1 MYLLIDYREQDFI
14 DKLSS
19 FCIIENEIVK
29 AIKING
35 EEISIKITN
44 LPIADF
50 IITEDIHDNTTIKL
64 AIERKSIN
72 DLYSS
77 IIDGRFREQ
86 KSRLLDSLGD
96 PNKICYL
103 IEGFSSKLITVK
115 KINMIRGSIV
125 NLIFKHQYPVI
136 TTQDKLDT
144 FNHILLL
151 YKKHKNG
158 EFSNN
163 LDKNNKIDHT
173 SMIDSKTYSGSIK
186 LRRKCEN
193 IEDSKILHQLC
204 LIPGISPTI
213 ANAIILWLRNKGTLP
228 SNDVVDKGTLPSNDV
243 VDKGTLQMTNSSV
256 RQGTVCIK
264 TIIDL
269 YKEDDCNPELLF
281 TDIIISSTEKRVRK
295 VGRALSKKIYQY
307 FCT

>member
-14 DKLSS
+14 NKLSE

-96 PNKICYL
+96 SNKICYL
-103 IEGFSSKLITVK
+103 IEGSSSKLITTK
-115 KINMIRGSIV
+115 KVNMIRGSIV
-125 NLIFKHQYPVI
+125 NLIFKHQYSVI
-136 TTQDKLDT
+136 TTQNKIDT
-144 FNHILLL
+144 FDHILLL
-151 YKKHKNG
+151 YKKYKNG
-158 EFSNN
+158 EFQITNQPSEN
-163 LDKNNKIDHT
+163 T
-173 SMIDSKTYSGSIK
+173 VK
-186 LRRKCEN
+186 LIRKCEN
-193 IEDSKILHQLC
+193 LENSKLLNQLC
-204 LIPGISPTI
+204 LIPGISPPI
-213 ANAIILWLRNKGTLP
+213 ANAIILWLQ
-228 SNDVVDKGTLPSNDV
+228 DKG
-243 VDKGTLQMTNSSV
+243 K
-256 RQGTVCIK
+256 VCIK

-269 YKEDDCNPELLF
+269 YNKNESGASAQGDSELLF
-281 TDIIISSTEKRVRK
+281 TEIIISSNEKRVRK
-295 VGRALSKKIYQY
+295 VGKTLSKKIYQY

>member
-14 DKLSS
+14 NKLSE

-86 KSRLLDSLGD
+86 KSRLSDSLGD
-96 PNKICYL
+96 SNKICYL
-103 IEGFSSKLITVK
+103 IEGSSSKLITTK

-125 NLIFKHQYPVI
+125 NLIFKHQYRVI
-136 TTQDKLDT
+136 TTQNKLDT
-144 FNHILLL
+144 FDHILLL
-151 YKKHKNG
+151 YKKYKNG
-158 EFSNN
+158 EFQITNQPSENQ
-163 LDKNNKIDHT
+163 T
-173 SMIDSKTYSGSIK
+173 VK
-186 LRRKCEN
+186 LIRKCEN
-193 IEDSKILHQLC
+193 LENSKLLNQLC
-204 LIPGISPTI
+204 LIPGISPPI
-213 ANAIILWLRNKGTLP
+213 ANAIILWLQ
-228 SNDVVDKGTLPSNDV
+228 DKG
-243 VDKGTLQMTNSSV
+243 K
-256 RQGTVCIK
+256 VCIK

-269 YKEDDCNPELLF
+269 YNKNDCDSELLF
-281 TDIIISSTEKRVRK
+281 TEIIISSNEKRVRK
-295 VGRALSKKIYQY
+295 VGKALSKKIYQY

>member
-14 DKLSS
+14 NKLSE

-96 PNKICYL
+96 SNKICYL
-103 IEGFSSKLITVK
+103 IEGSSSKLITTK
-115 KINMIRGSIV
+115 KVNMIRGSIV
-125 NLIFKHQYPVI
+125 NLIFKHRYSVI
-136 TTQDKLDT
+136 TC
-144 FNHILLL
+144 LL
-151 YKKHKNG
+151 Y
-158 EFSNN
+158 
-163 LDKNNKIDHT
+163 T
-173 SMIDSKTYSGSIK
+173 SDAAD
-186 LRRKCEN
+186 E
-193 IEDSKILHQLC
+193 
-204 LIPGISPTI
+204 
-213 ANAIILWLRNKGTLP
+213 
-228 SNDVVDKGTLPSNDV
+228 
-243 VDKGTLQMTNSSV
+243 
-256 RQGTVCIK
+256 
-264 TIIDL
+264 
-269 YKEDDCNPELLF
+269 
-281 TDIIISSTEKRVRK
+281 
-295 VGRALSKKIYQY
+295 
-307 FCT
+307 

>member
-14 DKLSS
+14 NKLSE

-96 PNKICYL
+96 SNKICYL
-103 IEGFSSKLITVK
+103 IEGSSSKLITTK
-115 KINMIRGSIV
+115 KVNMIRGSIV
-125 NLIFKHQYPVI
+125 NLIFKHRYSVI
-136 TTQDKLDT
+136 TTQNKIDT
-144 FNHILLL
+144 FDHILLL
-151 YKKHKNG
+151 YKKYKNG
-158 EFSNN
+158 EFQITNQPSEN
-163 LDKNNKIDHT
+163 T
-173 SMIDSKTYSGSIK
+173 VK
-186 LRRKCEN
+186 LIRKCEN
-193 IEDSKILHQLC
+193 LENSKLLNQLC
-204 LIPGISPTI
+204 LIPGISPPI
-213 ANAIILWLRNKGTLP
+213 ANAIILWLQ
-228 SNDVVDKGTLPSNDV
+228 DKG
-243 VDKGTLQMTNSSV
+243 K
-256 RQGTVCIK
+256 VCIK

-269 YKEDDCNPELLF
+269 YNKNESGASAQGDSELLF
-281 TDIIISSTEKRVRK
+281 TEIIISSNEKRVRK
-295 VGRALSKKIYQY
+295 VGKALSKKIYQY

>member
-14 DKLSS
+14 NKLSE
-19 FCIIENEIVK
+19 FCIIENEIAK

-50 IITEDIHDNTTIKL
+50 IITEDIHDRTTIKL
-64 AIERKSIN
+64 AVERKSIN

-96 PNKICYL
+96 SNKICYL
-103 IEGFSSKLITVK
+103 IEGSSSKLITTK

-125 NLIFKHQYPVI
+125 NLIFKHQYRVI
-136 TTQDKLDT
+136 TTQNKLDT
-144 FNHILLL
+144 FDHILLL

-158 EFSNN
+158 EFQSTNQPSEN
-163 LDKNNKIDHT
+163 T
-173 SMIDSKTYSGSIK
+173 VK
-186 LRRKCEN
+186 LIRKCEN
-193 IEDSKILHQLC
+193 LENSKLLNQLC
-204 LIPGISPTI
+204 LIPGISPPI
-213 ANAIILWLRNKGTLP
+213 ANAIILWLKNKSEELGAG
-228 SNDVVDKGTLPSNDV
+228 VV
-243 VDKGTLQMTNSSV
+243 
-256 RQGTVCIK
+256 TVK

-269 YKEDDCNPELLF
+269 YNKNGDSELLF
-281 TDIIISSTEKRVRK
+281 TEIIISSNGKRVRK
-295 VGRALSKKIYQY
+295 VGKALSKKIYQY
-307 FCT
+307 LCT

>member
-14 DKLSS
+14 NKLSE

-96 PNKICYL
+96 SNKICYL
-103 IEGFSSKLITVK
+103 IEGYSSKLITTK
-115 KINMIRGSIV
+115 KVNMIRGSIV
-125 NLIFKHQYPVI
+125 NLIFKHQYRVI
-136 TTQDKLDT
+136 TTQNKIDT
-144 FNHILLL
+144 FDHILLL
-151 YKKHKNG
+151 YKKYKNG
-158 EFSNN
+158 EFQITNQPSEN
-163 LDKNNKIDHT
+163 T
-173 SMIDSKTYSGSIK
+173 VK
-186 LRRKCEN
+186 LIRKCEN
-193 IEDSKILHQLC
+193 LENSKLLNQLC
-204 LIPGISPTI
+204 LIPGISPPI
-213 ANAIILWLRNKGTLP
+213 ANAIILWLQ
-228 SNDVVDKGTLPSNDV
+228 DKGEVSLPKTSIK
-243 VDKGTLQMTNSSV
+243 DK
-256 RQGTVCIK
+256 VCIK

-269 YKEDDCNPELLF
+269 YNKNDCDLHRSGASARQGDSELLF
-281 TDIIISSTEKRVRK
+281 TEIIISSNEKRVRK
-295 VGRALSKKIYQY
+295 VGKALSKKIYQY

>member
-14 DKLSS
+14 NKLSE

-86 KSRLLDSLGD
+86 KSRLLDSLED
-96 PNKICYL
+96 SNKICYL
-103 IEGFSSKLITVK
+103 IEGSSSKLITTK
-115 KINMIRGSIV
+115 KVNMIRGSIV
-125 NLIFKHQYPVI
+125 NLIFKHQYRVI
-136 TTQDKLDT
+136 TTQNKIDT
-144 FNHILLL
+144 FDHILLL
-151 YKKHKNG
+151 YKKYKNG
-158 EFSNN
+158 EFQITNQPSEN
-163 LDKNNKIDHT
+163 T
-173 SMIDSKTYSGSIK
+173 VK
-186 LRRKCEN
+186 LIRKCEN
-193 IEDSKILHQLC
+193 LENSKLLNQLC
-204 LIPGISPTI
+204 LIPGISPPI
-213 ANAIILWLRNKGTLP
+213 ANAIILWLQ
-228 SNDVVDKGTLPSNDV
+228 DKG
-243 VDKGTLQMTNSSV
+243 K
-256 RQGTVCIK
+256 VCIK

-269 YKEDDCNPELLF
+269 YNKNESGASARQGDSELLF
-281 TDIIISSTEKRVRK
+281 TEIIISSNEKRVRK
-295 VGRALSKKIYQY
+295 VGKALSKKIYQY

>member
-14 DKLSS
+14 NKLSE
-19 FCIIENEIVK
+19 FCIIENEIAK

-50 IITEDIHDNTTIKL
+50 IITEDIHDHTTIKL

-96 PNKICYL
+96 SNKICYL
-103 IEGFSSKLITVK
+103 IEGYSSKLTTTK

-125 NLIFKHQYPVI
+125 NLIFKHQYRVI
-136 TTQDKLDT
+136 TTQNKLDT
-144 FNHILLL
+144 FDHILLL

-158 EFSNN
+158 EFQSTNQPSE
-163 LDKNNKIDHT
+163 NKRQGT
-173 SMIDSKTYSGSIK
+173 VK
-186 LRRKCEN
+186 LIRKCEN
-193 IEDSKILHQLC
+193 LENSKLLNQLC
-204 LIPGISPTI
+204 LIPGISPPI
-213 ANAIILWLRNKGTLP
+213 ANAIILWLKNKSEELGAG
-228 SNDVVDKGTLPSNDV
+228 VV
-243 VDKGTLQMTNSSV
+243 
-256 RQGTVCIK
+256 TVK

-269 YKEDDCNPELLF
+269 YNKNGDSELLF
-281 TDIIISSTEKRVRK
+281 TEIIISSNGKRVRK
-295 VGRALSKKIYQY
+295 VGKALSKKIYQY
-307 FCT
+307 LCT

>member
-14 DKLSS
+14 NKLSE

-96 PNKICYL
+96 SNKICYL
-103 IEGFSSKLITVK
+103 IEGSSSKIITTK
-115 KINMIRGSIV
+115 KVNMIRGSIV
-125 NLIFKHQYPVI
+125 NLIFKHRYSVI
-136 TTQDKLDT
+136 TTQNKIDT
-144 FNHILLL
+144 FDHILLL
-151 YKKHKNG
+151 YKKYKNG
-158 EFSNN
+158 EFQITNQPSEN
-163 LDKNNKIDHT
+163 T
-173 SMIDSKTYSGSIK
+173 VK
-186 LRRKCEN
+186 LIRKCEN
-193 IEDSKILHQLC
+193 LENSKLLNQLC
-204 LIPGISPTI
+204 LIPGISHPI
-213 ANAIILWLRNKGTLP
+213 ANAIILWLQ
-228 SNDVVDKGTLPSNDV
+228 DKGEVPLPKTS
-243 VDKGTLQMTNSSV
+243 
-256 RQGTVCIK
+256 IK

-269 YKEDDCNPELLF
+269 YNKNDCEGDSELLF
-281 TDIIISSTEKRVRK
+281 TEIIISSNEKRVRK
-295 VGRALSKKIYQY
+295 VGKALSKKIYQY

>member
-14 DKLSS
+14 NKLSE

-96 PNKICYL
+96 SNKICYL
-103 IEGFSSKLITVK
+103 IEGSATESSSKLITTK

-125 NLIFKHQYPVI
+125 NLIFKHQYRVI
-136 TTQDKLDT
+136 TTQNKLDT
-144 FNHILLL
+144 FDHILLL

-158 EFSNN
+158 EFQSTNQPSEGTFTE
-163 LDKNNKIDHT
+163 DFGKRQGT
-173 SMIDSKTYSGSIK
+173 VK
-186 LRRKCEN
+186 LIRKCEN
-193 IEDSKILHQLC
+193 LENSKLLNQLC
-204 LIPGISPTI
+204 LIPGISPPI
-213 ANAIILWLRNKGTLP
+213 ANAIILWLKNKSEELGTG
-228 SNDVVDKGTLPSNDV
+228 VV
-243 VDKGTLQMTNSSV
+243 
-256 RQGTVCIK
+256 TVK

-269 YKEDDCNPELLF
+269 YNKNSDSELLF
-281 TDIIISSTEKRVRK
+281 TEIIISSNGKRVRK
-295 VGRALSKKIYQY
+295 VGKALSKKIYQY
-307 FCT
+307 LCT

>member
-14 DKLSS
+14 NKLSE

-64 AIERKSIN
+64 AVERKSIN

-96 PNKICYL
+96 SNKICYL
-103 IEGFSSKLITVK
+103 IEGSSSKLITTK

-125 NLIFKHQYPVI
+125 NLIFKHQYRVI
-136 TTQDKLDT
+136 TTQNKLDT
-144 FNHILLL
+144 FDHILLL

-158 EFSNN
+158 EFQSTNQPSEN
-163 LDKNNKIDHT
+163 T
-173 SMIDSKTYSGSIK
+173 VK
-186 LRRKCEN
+186 LIRKCEN
-193 IEDSKILHQLC
+193 LENSKLLNQLC
-204 LIPGISPTI
+204 LIPGISPPI
-213 ANAIILWLRNKGTLP
+213 ANAIILWLQNNGDNGDR
-228 SNDVVDKGTLPSNDV
+228 VV
-243 VDKGTLQMTNSSV
+243 
-256 RQGTVCIK
+256 TVK

-269 YKEDDCNPELLF
+269 YNKNESGASTRQGDSELLF
-281 TDIIISSTEKRVRK
+281 SEIIISSNGKRVRK
-295 VGRALSKKIYQY
+295 VGKALSKKIYQY

>member
-14 DKLSS
+14 NKLSE

-96 PNKICYL
+96 SNKICYL
-103 IEGFSSKLITVK
+103 IEGYSSKLITTK
-115 KINMIRGSIV
+115 KVNMIRGSIV
-125 NLIFKHQYPVI
+125 NLIFKHQYRVI
-136 TTQDKLDT
+136 TTQNKLDT
-144 FNHILLL
+144 FDHILLL
-151 YKKHKNG
+151 YKKYKNG
-158 EFSNN
+158 EFQITNQPSE
-163 LDKNNKIDHT
+163 T
-173 SMIDSKTYSGSIK
+173 VK
-186 LRRKCEN
+186 LIRKCEN
-193 IEDSKILHQLC
+193 LENSKLLNQLC
-204 LIPGISPTI
+204 LIPGISPSI
-213 ANAIILWLRNKGTLP
+213 ANAIILWLQ
-228 SNDVVDKGTLPSNDV
+228 DKSKVP
-243 VDKGTLQMTNSSV
+243 
-256 RQGTVCIK
+256 CIK

-269 YKEDDCNPELLF
+269 YTKNENGALAQGDSELLF
-281 TDIIISSTEKRVRK
+281 TEIIISSNEKRVRK
-295 VGRALSKKIYQY
+295 VGKALSKKIYQY

>member
-14 DKLSS
+14 NKLSE

-96 PNKICYL
+96 SNKICYL
-103 IEGFSSKLITVK
+103 IEGSSSKLITTK
-115 KINMIRGSIV
+115 KVNMIRGSIV
-125 NLIFKHQYPVI
+125 NLIFKHQYSVI
-136 TTQDKLDT
+136 TTQNKIDT
-144 FNHILLL
+144 FDHILLL
-151 YKKHKNG
+151 YKKYKNG
-158 EFSNN
+158 EFQITNQPSEN
-163 LDKNNKIDHT
+163 T
-173 SMIDSKTYSGSIK
+173 VK
-186 LRRKCEN
+186 LIRKCEN
-193 IEDSKILHQLC
+193 LENSKLLNQLC
-204 LIPGISPTI
+204 LIPGISPPI
-213 ANAIILWLRNKGTLP
+213 ANAIILWLQ
-228 SNDVVDKGTLPSNDV
+228 DKG
-243 VDKGTLQMTNSSV
+243 K
-256 RQGTVCIK
+256 VCIK

-269 YKEDDCNPELLF
+269 YNKNESGASAQGDSELLF
-281 TDIIISSTEKRVRK
+281 TEIIISSNEKRVRK
-295 VGRALSKKIYQY
+295 VGKALSKKIYQY